1 MFSFVEFVTFP
12 PTRFTKKS
20 SVILPSSSD
29 KIPTWQ
35 KNGKRTHGKI
45 FQEIFRKKLIS
56 MDLELFSLTVTRRPI
71 SRPSVRW
78 PTCWPNPRVTLFVSN
93 LFLFYPFSQNF
104 SFQKILLILKI
115 KNYLFAIK
123 KLFFRKILRTEIFK
137 TSNFGFSPDFKFFWT
152 WSFFL
157 FLIQNEEIWESSVLI
172 GWWQWQTDYVI
183 N

>member
-1 MFSFVEFVTFP
+1 
-12 PTRFTKKS
+12 
-20 SVILPSSSD
+20 
-29 KIPTWQ
+29 
-35 KNGKRTHGKI
+35 
-45 FQEIFRKKLIS
+45 
-56 MDLELFSLTVTRRPI
+56 MDLELFSHRPM
-71 SRPSVRW
+71 SSPSVDDDL
-78 PTCWPNPRVTLFVSN
+78 PTYLSIQPVTLLLSN
-93 LFLFYPFSQNF
+93 FFLFYPFSQNF

-115 KNYLFAIK
+115 KNYLFGHQET
-123 KLFFRKILRTEIFK
+123 FFFEKFYEPKFFK